1 MDGNAST
8 FVPVR
13 LNCSV
18 RKLEIAGQKIELSVF
33 EDKITNEV
41 MKAINELKRAFPAH
55 KSSRFVSIYGSDV
68 TARDAYMIET
78 FDKIGVKIHEAEIFN
93 AVGNYY
99 FIRDKEKSRTYYE
112 RALHLNPDNADAHT
126 SMGFWYLLYGNDL
139 KSAKQECDLV
149 IKKDSSNHPWTYVCL
164 GTVYKRLGIADE
176 QYEAIE
182 NAKKMFSI
190 DVVDDKTNFWA
201 HFGLGWCWSE
211 GKDKNFEKAIECQK
225 QALKLRPDFAP
236 ARYNLACLL
245 AQRQSAT
252 DAVTELR
259 HLISGPKKLLEFF
272 GIAAD
277 SDFKCIAN
285 NDEFVNFM
293 EAININY
300 TPKSSESAPKNTE
313 DIAT

>member
-126 SMGFWYLLYGNDL
+126 KHGI
-139 KSAKQECDLV
+139 LV
-149 IKKDSSNHPWTYVCL
+149 STIW
-164 GTVYKRLGIADE
+164 
-176 QYEAIE
+176 Q
-182 NAKKMFSI
+182 
-190 DVVDDKTNFWA
+190 
-201 HFGLGWCWSE
+201 
-211 GKDKNFEKAIECQK
+211 
-225 QALKLRPDFAP
+225 
-236 ARYNLACLL
+236 
-245 AQRQSAT
+245 
-252 DAVTELR
+252 
-259 HLISGPKKLLEFF
+259 
-272 GIAAD
+272 
-277 SDFKCIAN
+277 
-285 NDEFVNFM
+285 
-293 EAININY
+293 
-300 TPKSSESAPKNTE
+300 
-313 DIAT
+313 